1 MMSRRLMGGLG
12 AGAFDLEER
21 EREAFL
27 FFNLGRQEESK

>member
-21 EREAFL
+21 ERGISIIL
-27 FFNLGRQEESK
+27 T

>member
-21 EREAFL
+21 ERHFYY
-27 FFNLGRQEESK
+27 FNLGRQEESK